1 MPNGSRSSP
10 ARQRPE
16 PLDSCP
22 PWKPHLPSVFC
33 GPHGPSNE
41 QENHGRAL
49 AAQVTNTR
57 IIVKAWR
64 EGVSSPGAEPGGAEL
79 WRGSQG
85 GEKTK
90 AERKLSVACGAH

>member
-1 MPNGSRSSP
+1 MAPGVAQLGKGRSRWSS
-10 ARQRPE
+10 AR
-16 PLDSCP
+16 

-33 GPHGPSNE
+33 GPHGPGNE
-41 QENHGRAL
+41 QEDHGRAL

-57 IIVKAWR
+57 ILGKAWR

-79 WRGSQG
+79 WRDSQA

-90 AERKLSVACGAH
+90 AEGSSG